1 MANTNRPMVDLPEW
15 TTINQAPTASS
26 ALSTM
31 TTKEE
36 GNDRFLYYIASGL
49 FYRLDTV
56 ADTYQQLATPPV
68 APTVGVDMVYSKRR
82 GYHQKVLAATST
94 SITLPGL
101 RSGLLDG
108 ESMLILNGTG
118 AGQERVLTFAYE
130 TTHDV
135 GVATTTSALLI
146 TDSLKKWAIN
156 QWAGYLVGVTFG
168 TNATQYKKVL
178 YNDATTLYFSDANL
192 QAHEP
197 WNNQPFN
204 AIAPYALPIAG
215 SHYQIMSSTYNVPA
229 WDVIPDSTSY
239 SVAQTGGI
247 YLFSSAVAAP
257 FMSLQYYDVAH
268 DVWQTKTVSQS
279 LVLAVLG
286 TDFCIERTGK
296 IGTAL
301 ATKVGAVTGTL
312 RTLADAGQ
320 TLAPGIWDNHRLVL
334 TGGTG
339 RGQTR
344 RIVWNT
350 ATTFTVGKNWDVT
363 PDSTTTYEVW
373 PDYNRIYVC
382 GNANSS
388 LLAYDTENDIWS
400 QGAYF
405 DDGIVNTI
413 AATQA
418 GWAPVGVTSGTRI
431 ALGVQAINASPTAG
445 GTLYSIG
452 DTLTCAVG
460 GTGAQVIVTSIG
472 AGGVVTGLA
481 LVNAGTGTGYTVGT
495 GKATTGGTGT
505 GCTINITT
513 VGPTANIV
521 CATAAW
527 FKRGDT
533 VKFSGCTEGLWNADY
548 VITGVSQI
556 SAATITFSVNT
567 TATAN
572 MATALVLSATVLTDS
587 TKNWVVNEHAG
598 RLLHNMLPGTGP
610 VAAIRWIVSNT
621 ATTITTTT
629 GTAPIA
635 GTGKYVIYDSKVFG
649 VDDQRKEDGMAGYGA
664 ATGGST
670 TTLIDTSK
678 NWVPD
683 QWAGYVFKIEA
694 GTGYGSGR
702 IAITSNTA
710 NTLTFA
716 VQTFTPD
723 TTVHYEIADCWGLAT
738 AGAASLLTETGT
750 KKFAVNQW
758 VGKRMRITGGT
769 LMGTETTITANTATA
784 MTITGTVDATSTYAI
799 LAIQPRAAGCNLVWT
814 WGASTAKG
822 KRQMYSPRGG
832 GTNLIDVFDLASQK
846 WQFGLYTLPQS
857 ELFNIGS
864 SYAYDGIDTVY
875 MTRSVLNNPVRVLAY
890 NTVTNKFTAMGTT
903 IIPQNAVHIGNL
915 LEIVDSP
922 DGIPFIYSLQNTGT
936 LMSRAVIL

>member
-1 MANTNRPMVDLPEW
+1 MANTNLPMVDLPEW
-15 TTINQAPTASS
+15 TTINQVPVASS
-26 ALSTM
+26 ALSAM

-36 GNDRFLYYIASGL
+36 GNDRFLYYVASGL
-49 FYRLDTV
+49 FYRLDTW
-56 ADTYQQLATPPV
+56 ADTYQQLATPPL
-68 APTVGVDMVYSKRR
+68 APTIGADMVYSKRR
-82 GYHQKVLAATST
+82 GYHQRVLAATST
-94 SITLPGL
+94 TVTLPGL
-101 RSGLLDG
+101 RNGLLNN
-108 ESMLILNGTG
+108 ESLLVLSGTG

-130 TTHDV
+130 TTHDA
-135 GVATTTSALLI
+135 GVVTTASTLLI
-146 TDSLKKWAIN
+146 ADSLKKWAIN
-156 QWAGYLVGVTFG
+156 QWVGYLVGITYG

-178 YNDATTLYFSDANL
+178 YNDATQLFFSDANL
-192 QAHEP
+192 QPHEP

-204 AIAPYALPIAG
+204 AIAPYALPVAG

-229 WDVIPDSTSY
+229 WDVVPDSSSY
-239 SVAQTGGI
+239 TVAQTGGI
-247 YLFSSAVAAP
+247 YLFSSAAAAP

-279 LVLAVLG
+279 LALAVLS

-301 ATKVGAVTGTL
+301 ATKIGAVTGTV

-320 TLAPGIWDNHRLVL
+320 ALSPGAWDNHRLVI

-339 RGQTR
+339 MGQTR

-350 ATTFTVGKNWDVT
+350 ATTFTVSKNWDVN
-363 PDSTTTYEVW
+363 PDSTSTYEVW
-373 PDYNRIYVC
+373 PDYNRIYML

-405 DDGIVNTI
+405 DDGIVNAI
-413 AATQA
+413 AATQS
-418 GWAPVGVTSGTRI
+418 GWASVGVTSGTRI
-431 ALGVQAINASPTAG
+431 ALGIQSINAAPTAG
-445 GTLYSIG
+445 GTLYSVG

-460 GTGAQVIVTSIG
+460 GAGAQVIVTSIG
-472 AGGVVTGLA
+472 SGGVVTGLA

-505 GCTINITT
+505 GCTINVTA

-533 VKFSGCTEGLWNADY
+533 VRFSGCTDAAWNANY

-567 TATAN
+567 TAAAN
-572 MATALVLSATVLTDS
+572 MATALALSATVLTDS
-587 TKNWVVNEHAG
+587 TKSWVVNEHVG
-598 RLLHNMLPGTGP
+598 RILHNMLPGTGP
-610 VAAIRWIVSNT
+610 AAGIRWIVSNT
-621 ATTITTTT
+621 ANTITTAS
-629 GTAPIA
+629 GTAPVA
-635 GTGKYVIYDSKVFG
+635 GTGKYVIYDSKAFG
-649 VDDQRKEDGMAGYGA
+649 TDDQRKEDGMSGYGA

-670 TTLIDTSK
+670 TTLVDSSK
-678 NWVPD
+678 NWIPD

-702 IAITSNTA
+702 ITIISNTA
-710 NTLTFA
+710 TTLTYA
-716 VQTFTPD
+716 LQSFTPD
-723 TTVHYEIADCWGLAT
+723 TTVHYEIADCWGLPT
-738 AGAASLLTETGT
+738 AGALSTLTETGT

-758 VGKRMRITGGT
+758 AGKRMRITAGT
-769 LMGTETTITANTATA
+769 LVGTETTITANTATA
-784 MTITGTVDATSTYAI
+784 MTITGTPAADSVYAI
-799 LAIQPRAAGCNLVWT
+799 LAIQPRGAGTNLVWT

-832 GTNLIDVFDLASQK
+832 GSNIVDVFDLASQK
-846 WQFGLYTLPQS
+846 WQFGLYTFPQS

-864 SYAYDGIDTVY
+864 SYAYDGVDTIY
-875 MTRSVLNNPVRVLAY
+875 MTRSLLNNPVRVLSY
-890 NTVTNKFTAMGTT
+890 NTLTNKIAAMGTT
-903 IIPQNAVHIGNL
+903 IITQNAVHIGNL

-922 DGIPFIYSLQNTGT
+922 DGTPFMYSLQNTGT

>member
-15 TTINQAPTASS
+15 TTLNQVPTASS

-31 TTKEE
+31 TTQEE
-36 GNDRFLYYIASGL
+36 GSDRFLYYISAGL

-56 ADTYQQLATPPV
+56 ADTYQQLATPPL
-68 APTVGVDMVYSKRR
+68 APTVGVDMVFSKRR
-82 GYHQKVLAATST
+82 GYHQKVLSATST
-94 SITLPGL
+94 TVTLPGL
-101 RSGLLDG
+101 RGGLLNG
-108 ESMLILNGTG
+108 ESLLVLSGP
-118 AGQERVLTFAYE
+118 GQGQDRTLTFAFE

-135 GVATTTSALLI
+135 GVATAATTLAI

-156 QWAGYLVGVTFG
+156 QWVGYLVGVTFG
-168 TNATQYKKVL
+168 VNATQYKKVL

-192 QAHEP
+192 QSHEP

-204 AIAPYALPIAG
+204 AVAPYALPVAG
-215 SHYQIMSSTYNVPA
+215 SHYQIMSSTYNVTA
-229 WDVIPDSTSY
+229 WTTVPDSTSY
-239 SVAQTGGI
+239 SVAQTGGV
-247 YLFSSAVAAP
+247 YLFSSAAAAP
-257 FMSLQYYDVAH
+257 FMSLQYYDAAH
-268 DVWQTKTVSQS
+268 DVWQTKTVSQG
-279 LVLAVLG
+279 LMLAALT

-301 ATKVGAVTGTL
+301 AAKVGAVTGTL
-312 RTLADAGQ
+312 RTLTDAGQ
-320 TLAPGIWDNHRLVL
+320 TLAVGTWDNHRLVI

-339 RGQTR
+339 VGQTR

-350 ATTFTVGKNWDVT
+350 ATTFTISKNWDVA
-363 PDSTTTYEVW
+363 PDSSSTYEVW
-373 PDYNRIYVC
+373 PDYNRIYMC
-382 GNANSS
+382 GNANAS

-405 DDGIVNTI
+405 DDGIVNTL

-418 GWAPVGVTSGTRI
+418 GWAPIGVTSGTRI
-431 ALGVQAINASPTAG
+431 ALGIQSINPAPTAG
-445 GTLYSIG
+445 GINYQIG

-460 GTGAQVIVTSIG
+460 GAGAQVIVTSITS
-472 AGGVVTGLA
+472 GGVVTGLA
-481 LVNAGTGTGYTVGT
+481 LVNAGTGTGYVVGT
-495 GKATTGGTGT
+495 GRATTGGSGT
-505 GCTINITT
+505 GCTINITAA
-513 VGPTANIV
+513 GPTANIV

-533 VKFSGCTEGLWNADY
+533 VTFSGCTDATWNAAY

-556 SAATITFSVNT
+556 SASTITFSVNT
-567 TATAN
+567 TAAAN
-572 MATALVLSATVLTDS
+572 MATALVLSTTVMTDS

-598 RLLHNMLPGTGP
+598 RLLHNMLPGTAP
-610 VAAIRWIVSNT
+610 VANIRWIVSNT
-621 ATTITTTT
+621 ATTITTTL
-629 GTAPIA
+629 GTLPVA

-649 VDDQRKEDGMAGYGA
+649 IDDQRKEDGMAGYGA

-670 TTLIDTSK
+670 TTLVDATKSWI
-678 NWVPD
+678 PD

-702 IAITSNTA
+702 IAIISNTST
-710 NTLTFA
+710 TLTFA
-716 VQTFTPD
+716 VQAFTPD
-723 TTVHYEIADCWGLAT
+723 ATVHYEIADCWGLAT
-738 AGAASLLTETGT
+738 AGALSTLTETGT

-758 VGKRMRITGGT
+758 SGKRIRITAG
-769 LMGTETTITANTATA
+769 LAMGTETTITANTATA
-784 MTITGTVDATSTYAI
+784 LTITGTPDTTSAYAI
-799 LAIQPRAAGCNLVWT
+799 LATQPRAAGTNLVWT

-832 GTNLIDVFDLASQK
+832 GSNIVDVFDLASQK

-864 SYAYDGIDTVY
+864 SYAYDGVDTVY
-875 MTRSVLNNPVRVLAY
+875 MTRSVLNGPVRVFSY
-890 NTVTNKFTAMGTT
+890 NTLTNKIAAMGTT
-903 IIPQNAVHIGNL
+903 VIAQNAVHIGNL
-915 LEIVDSP
+915 LEVVDSP
-922 DGIPFIYSLQNTGT
+922 DGVPFLYSLQNTGT

>member
-15 TTINQAPTASS
+15 TTLNQAPTASS

-49 FYRLDTV
+49 FYRLDTW

-68 APTVGVDMVYSKRR
+68 APTIGVDMVYSKRR
-82 GYHQKVLAATST
+82 GYHQKVLSATST
-94 SITLPGL
+94 TVTLPGL
-101 RSGLLDG
+101 RGGLLDG
-108 ESMLILNGTG
+108 ESLLILGGTG
-118 AGQERVLTFAYE
+118 QGQEKVLTFAYE

-135 GVATTTSALLI
+135 GVVTAATALVI
-146 TDSLKKWAIN
+146 TDALKKWAIN
-156 QWAGYLVGVTFG
+156 QWVGYLVGITFG

-178 YNDATTLYFSDANL
+178 YNDATTLFFSDANL
-192 QAHEP
+192 QSHEP

-204 AIAPYALPIAG
+204 AVAPYALPVAG

-239 SVAQTGGI
+239 SVAQTGGV
-247 YLFSSAVAAP
+247 YLFSSAAAAP

-286 TDFCIERTGK
+286 TDFCVERTGK
-296 IGTAL
+296 IGSAL

-320 TLAPGIWDNHRLVL
+320 TLAVGAWDNHRLVI

-339 RGQTR
+339 MGQTR

-350 ATTFTVGKNWDVT
+350 ATTFTVSKNWDAA
-363 PDSTTTYEVW
+363 PDSTTIYEVW
-373 PDYNRIYVC
+373 PDYNRIYMC
-382 GNANSS
+382 GNANAS

-418 GWAPVGVTSGTRI
+418 GWAPIGVTSGTRI
-431 ALGVQAINASPTAG
+431 ALGVQSINAAPTAG
-445 GTLYSIG
+445 GSNYAVG
-452 DTLTCAVG
+452 DVLTCAVG
-460 GTGAQVIVTSIG
+460 GAGAQVIVTSITS
-472 AGGVVTGLA
+472 GGVVTGLA
-481 LVNAGTGTGYTVGT
+481 LVNAGTGTGYAVGT
-495 GKATTGGTGT
+495 GRATTGGSGT
-505 GCTINITT
+505 GCTINITAA
-513 VGPTANIV
+513 GPTANIV

-527 FKRGDT
+527 LKRGDT
-533 VKFSGCTEGLWNADY
+533 VKFSGCTDAAWNANH

-556 SAATITFSVNT
+556 SNATITFSVNT
-567 TATAN
+567 TAAAS
-572 MATALVLSATVLTDS
+572 MAAALALSTTVLTDS
-587 TKNWVVNEHAG
+587 TKSWIVNEHAG
-598 RLLHNMLPGTGP
+598 RLLHNMLPGTAP

-621 ATTITTTT
+621 ANTLTTTL
-629 GTAPIA
+629 GTAAVA
-635 GTGKYVIYDSKVFG
+635 GTGKYVIYDSKIFG
-649 VDDQRKEDGMAGYGA
+649 IDDQRKEDGMSGYGA
-664 ATGGST
+664 ASGGT
-670 TTLIDTSK
+670 TTSLIDASK

-702 IAITSNTA
+702 IAIISNTA
-710 NTLTFA
+710 TTLTFA
-716 VQTFTPD
+716 AQAFTPD

-738 AGAASLLTETGT
+738 AGAASLITETGT
-750 KKFAVNQW
+750 KKFAVGQW
-758 VGKRMRITGGT
+758 IGKRMRITAGAA
-769 LMGTETTITANTATA
+769 MGTETTITANTATA
-784 MTITGTVDATSTYAI
+784 MTITGTVDTTSVYAI
-799 LAIQPRAAGCNLVWT
+799 LAVQPRAAGTNLVWT

-832 GTNLIDVFDLASQK
+832 GSNIVDVFDLASQK
-846 WQFGLYTLPQS
+846 WQFGLYTLPQA
-857 ELFNIGS
+857 ELFNTGS
-864 SYAYDGIDTVY
+864 SYAYDGVDTVF
-875 MTRSVLNNPVRVLAY
+875 MTRSALNGPVRVFAY
-890 NTVTNKFTAMGTT
+890 NTLTNKIMAMGTT
-903 IIPQNAVHIGNL
+903 VITQNAVHIGNL
-915 LEIVDSP
+915 LEVVDSP
-922 DGIPFIYSLQNTGT
+922 DGIPFLYSLQNTGT